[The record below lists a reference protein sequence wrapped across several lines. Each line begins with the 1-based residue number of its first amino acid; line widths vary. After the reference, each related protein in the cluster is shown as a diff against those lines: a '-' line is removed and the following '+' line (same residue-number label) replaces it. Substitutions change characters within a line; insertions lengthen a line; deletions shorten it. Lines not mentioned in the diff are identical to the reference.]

1 MIMLVV
7 LLLGSAAAVHLAQR
21 ATAGA
26 AARGRLTVIDLT
38 RPAATEV
45 TWLDGALA
53 DAAVPTSPATVR
65 RVWAVGGSALI
76 AGAVAAG
83 GAHLAVL
90 AAIAVACAPPLALRM
105 SRGRRDRL
113 VESSIPDALDSIARS
128 LRSGGSLRHA
138 IDEAAAD
145 ADGPLGDDIDRVAR
159 ELRDGVSL
167 GDALERWSIERPLA
181 GVRLAT
187 AALGLGAETGG
198 ASAQAVDGVA
208 ATLRTNV
215 AIAGE
220 VRALSSQA
228 RMSALVIALAPLAFT
243 LLAAT
248 SDGRTATFLLR
259 TPVGLACLCTGL
271 GLDLVGGLWMH
282 RLSAIDV

>member
-1 MIMLVV
+1 MITLVV
-7 LLLGSAAAVHLAQR
+7 LLLGSAAALSLAR
-21 ATAGA
+21 WASAAA
-26 AARGRLTVIDLT
+26 AARGRLTMIDPI
-38 RPAATEV
+38 RSAASEV
-45 TWLDGALA
+45 TWLGSALA
-53 DAAVPTSPATVR
+53 AAAVPTPPAIVR
-65 RVWAVGGSALI
+65 RVWAAGAIVLI
-76 AGAVAAG
+76 AGAAASG
-83 GAHLAVL
+83 GAGLAVL
-90 AAIAVACAPPLALRM
+90 VAIAVAVAPPLALRM

-113 VESSIPDALDSIARS
+113 IESSMPDALDSMARS

-145 ADGPLGDDIDRVAR
+145 VGGPLGDDIDRVAG

-167 GDALERWSIERPLA
+167 ADALERWSIERPLA

-208 ATLRTNV
+208 ETLRTNV

-228 RMSALVIALAPLAFT
+228 RMSALVIALAPLGFT
-243 LLAAT
+243 ALAAI
-248 SDGRTATFLLR
+248 SDGQTATFLLR
-259 TPVGLACLCTGL
+259 TPVGLACLCIGL
-271 GLDLVGGLWMH
+271 GLDLAGGLWMH